1 MIYNFSKIKISTG
14 IKKALFLLIS
24 FFIYGFIY
32 FLFCDDHEFGGINIL
47 QDEIK
52 KKFVDKYITKVKDG
66 NINSYTKGKLG
77 EKIQT
82 GDVSHKKDK
91 SLTTHLDNKLTNL
104 NDNIIEKN
112 NYQKL
117 FDRFYFSIMTGTTV
131 GYGDIYPVSNKVKII
146 SVIQMMTTIYII
158 LV

>member
-91 SLTTHLDNKLTNL
+91 SLTTHLLVILEFCNMMDKSVSA
-104 NDNIIEKN
+104 
-112 NYQKL
+112 
-117 FDRFYFSIMTGTTV
+117 SIAMGPWAPWNPAASKCWPLELKWIDMARPCFCTCKQRK
-131 GYGDIYPVSNKVKII
+131 PE
-146 SVIQMMTTIYII
+146 
-158 LV
+158 